1 MNRPRE
7 CAAPETSMRKFARS
21 ADLAVHSRGT
31 TAFGALRD
39 WPVGDPTIPT
49 AETKLKSSQK
59 NRENTGPNSGV
70 CANNHVESET
80 NEKVSTRL
88 VFYTEILPNVV

>member
-1 MNRPRE
+1 MSRPRE

-39 WPVGDPTIPT
+39 WPVGDPTILST
-49 AETKLKSSQK
+49 EI
-59 NRENTGPNSGV
+59 E
-70 CANNHVESET
+70 VESKARPE
-80 NEKVSTRL
+80 
-88 VFYTEILPNVV
+88 EIYGC